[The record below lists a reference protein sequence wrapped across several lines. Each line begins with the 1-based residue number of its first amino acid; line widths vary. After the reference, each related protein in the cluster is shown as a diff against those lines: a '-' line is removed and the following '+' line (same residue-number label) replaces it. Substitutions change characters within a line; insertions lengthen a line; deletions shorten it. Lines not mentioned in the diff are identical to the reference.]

1 MTARMSA
8 VSQPKARGM
17 LFIHSAPAALC
28 PHIEWAIG
36 TIISAPVSLDWTD
49 QPVERGARRA
59 ELSWTGPANAG
70 AAIASKLASFGHMR
84 FEVTEEASMGTDGQR
99 FSYTP
104 SLGAFNA
111 ITGVHGDI
119 LVHED
124 RIRSALSKGSECL
137 QEELQGIL
145 GTPWDDE
152 LDVFR
157 HASDD
162 APVRWLHQVV

>member
-1 MTARMSA
+1 MTTRMSA

-36 TIISAPVSLDWTD
+36 AILSAPVSLDWSD

-59 ELSWTGPANAG
+59 ELSWTGPANVG
-70 AAIASKLASFGHMR
+70 AAIASKLSSFGHMR
-84 FEVTEEASMGTDGQR
+84 FEVSEEATLGTDGQR

-111 ITGVHGDI
+111 VTGVHGDI

-124 RIRSALSKGSECL
+124 RIRTAMAKGPEAL
-137 QEELQGIL
+137 QEELDMLL
-145 GTPWDDE
+145 GTAWDQE

-162 APVRWLHQVV
+162 VAVRWLHQVV